1 MASIKDEKSP
11 EHFFTRQCS
20 SATLRFLKKPER
32 TDNFPKSTPNFKA
45 CVGGVVF
52 HLPRCFISKTKP
64 TSLGY
69 LELELFGHW
78 TTYGRFRGM
87 VKIATWVE

>member
-69 LELELFGHW
+69 LELEWFGHW